1 MFFSGVLRYYK
12 KEKLTEDK
20 SLAIIAKHSKE
31 NTLIKKQVI
40 IMKLIKAFIVAS
52 LAHRGQVDKAGKKYV
67 KHAIRV
73 SRKVKS
79 KQAKMVALLHDVV
92 EDTCKT
98 IEDIE
103 KMFGRETA
111 FQVSC
116 LTKIKGEVTEE
127 YIKRVKQSPVSIEV
141 KLADLLDNMNVF
153 RLKKVEEADLVRLKK
168 YLSMYYELA
177 KEINTV

>member
-1 MFFSGVLRYYK
+1 
-12 KEKLTEDK
+12 
-20 SLAIIAKHSKE
+20 
-31 NTLIKKQVI
+31 
-40 IMKLIKAFIVAS
+40 MKLIKAFIVAH

-92 EDTCKT
+92 EDTSKT

-168 YLSMYYELA
+168 YLLMYYELA
-177 KEINTV
+177 KEINTVQVLFFLVVLSYYKKEELTEEAKEEQDGYYSYKRIKKDEQ